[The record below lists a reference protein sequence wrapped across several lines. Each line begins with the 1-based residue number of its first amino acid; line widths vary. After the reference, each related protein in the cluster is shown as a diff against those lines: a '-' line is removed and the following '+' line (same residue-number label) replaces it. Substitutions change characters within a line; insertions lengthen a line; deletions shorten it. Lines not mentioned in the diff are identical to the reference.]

1 MVTYSGMTK
10 QKKETIEG
18 LLDKVREYAPQTD
31 LDMIKLAYEFARDAH
46 EGQFRKSGEP
56 YIILPLGAAHIV
68 ADMKIDPVIIVATLL
83 HDVPEDTEVTLDELE
98 KNFGEEIRKLVEG
111 ITKLGK
117 LKYRGVE
124 RYIENLRKM
133 FVAMAEDVRVMI
145 IKFADRIHN
154 LTTLK
159 ALPTQK
165 QYRIALESLEI
176 YAPIANRLGMG
187 EIKGQL
193 EDLAFKYLYPKDYE
207 ELKTDVSKKYKLK
220 GECLK
225 KIRLKLLKAVAGFSV
240 EQNNASESKTK
251 NAERIKIY
259 SIHGRT
265 KRLWSI
271 FNKLKTKNAED
282 LSRIYDLVALRVIVN
297 TVAECY
303 TVLGIIHQIWKPLK
317 GRIKDYIAQPKP
329 NGYQSLHTTVFCDDG
344 EIVEFQIRTKKMHD
358 EAEYGVAAHWYYDEK
373 GSVAPANNELKWVK
387 ELTKWKKEFEENQ
400 KFLETLK
407 IDVFQNRIFI
417 FTPKG
422 DVIDLPENSTP
433 IDFAYTLHTDLGDK
447 CTGAKVNDK
456 TARLDTRLQN
466 GDVVEIITDRNKKN
480 PSPDWLGFVKKRT
493 AKNKIKSRLQKAKIE
508 DEGYKII
515 CTRCKEII
523 KHVSKK
529 PDPNEPVYCKKC
541 KERMRKEKNSLI
553 KN

>member
-56 YIILPLGAAHIV
+56 YIIHPLGAAHIV

-154 LTTLK
+154 LTTLG
-159 ALPTQK
+159 ALPPQK

-176 YAPIANRLGMG
+176 YAPIANRLGIG
-187 EIKGQL
+187 EIKGIL
-193 EDLAFKYLYPKDYE
+193 EDLSFKYVYPKEYDRTKKIRE
-207 ELKTDVSKKYKLK
+207 EKLK
-220 GECLK
+220 GKEQYFARIMDITKDELN
-225 KIRLKLLKAVAGFSV
+225 KAD
-240 EQNNASESKTK
+240 
-251 NAERIKIY
+251 IHPI
-259 SIHGRT
+259 SIHGRN
-265 KRLWSI
+265 KRLYSLYT
-271 FNKLKTKNAED
+271 KLLKKDNDPKN
-282 LSRIYDLVALRVIVN
+282 IYDILAIRIIVN

-303 TVLGIIHQIWKPLK
+303 ATLGILHNIWKPFK
-317 GRIKDYIAQPKP
+317 GRIKDYISHPKP
-329 NGYQSLHTTVFCDDG
+329 NGYQSLHTTVFG
-344 EIVEFQIRTKKMHD
+344 EGGEPIEFQIRTLDMH
-358 EAEYGVAAHWYYDEK
+358 ENAEFGIAAHWHYDER
-373 GSVAPANNELKWVK
+373 GSRMPTKDIKWAK
-387 ELTKWKKEFEENQ
+387 ELAEIQKEILTKLSDLEEI
-400 KFLETLK
+400 KVDFLQT
-407 IDVFQNRIFI
+407 RIFV

-422 DVIDLPENSTP
+422 DVIDLPEGATT
-433 IDFAYTLHTDLGDK
+433 IDFAYHIHSEIGNK
-447 CTGAKVNDK
+447 CIGAIVNEK
-456 TARLDTRLQN
+456 MVSLDTELNN
-466 GDVVEIITDRNKKN
+466 GDVVEITTDKN
-480 PSPDWLGFVKKRT
+480 RKSPSPDWLNIAKTQT
-493 AKNKIKSRLQKAKIE
+493 AKIHIRNAL
-508 DEGYKII
+508 
-515 CTRCKEII
+515 
-523 KHVSKK
+523 KK
-529 PDPNEPVYCKKC
+529 NG
-541 KERMRKEKNSLI
+541 RGSLSGFLR
-553 KN
+553 